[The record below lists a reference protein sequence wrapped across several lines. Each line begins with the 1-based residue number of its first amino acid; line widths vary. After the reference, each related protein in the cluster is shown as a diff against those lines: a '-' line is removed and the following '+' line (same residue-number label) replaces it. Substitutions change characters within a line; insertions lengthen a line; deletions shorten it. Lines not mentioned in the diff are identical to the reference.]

1 MNIKELKSRCFC
13 LALPIVFV
21 PAFGGCASQQTPAQ
35 TEKAQAVKAQAVKA
49 QPTTVQPRRIVL
61 QKPTVRQVYKSAVAA
76 LTFSPD
82 SKTLASVGGS
92 TKKSFFPNTRG
103 GLLKVEMLDISTLRT
118 QKLLPPLPAASSV
131 AFTPDLRKIVINP
144 TLLDGLQLIDAT
156 NGKSL
161 WRQYTQHRDWPP
173 LPDGA
178 PGLEHCNALSI
189 SRQGDKVVTAIQ
201 TPPTVSYGQWW
212 SIGSKELQEGGD
224 IENGE
229 WGDIITCVAFAP
241 DGQSFV
247 AGGLNTTLGRYDT
260 KSYKPIWLQ
269 DKYDTSKEGRGFQTI
284 TFSPDEKTIATGN
297 ADKSV
302 SLWNAQNGQLLR
314 TLKVHS
320 KPVQVVVFSP
330 DSTILASGSDDGAAV
345 LSSTRNGATLHVSS
359 SRKAV
364 TALAFA
370 PDGKHLAAGH
380 ADGKIALWRLR

>member
-1 MNIKELKSRCFC
+1 MNIKELKSRRFC

-21 PAFGGCASQQTPAQ
+21 PAFGGCASQIPNAQ
-35 TEKAQAVKAQAVKA
+35 TAEAQVAKVQPVKT
-49 QPTTVQPRRIVL
+49 QPTHLVV
-61 QKPTVRQVYKSAVAA
+61 QKPNVRQVYEGAVAA

-82 SKTLASVGGS
+82 SKTLASAGVN
-92 TKKSFFPNTRG
+92 TKNLDNLPVPPA
-103 GLLKVEMLDISTLRT
+103 LLKVEMLNASTLRA
-118 QKLLPPLPAASSV
+118 QKTLPPLPAASSV
-131 AFTPDLRKIVINP
+131 AFTPDLRKIFINP

-247 AGGLNTTLGRYDT
+247 AGGLNTTLGRYNT

-269 DKYDTSKEGRGFQTI
+269 DKYDTSKGR
-284 TFSPDEKTIATGN
+284 
-297 ADKSV
+297 
-302 SLWNAQNGQLLR
+302 
-314 TLKVHS
+314 
-320 KPVQVVVFSP
+320 
-330 DSTILASGSDDGAAV
+330 
-345 LSSTRNGATLHVSS
+345 
-359 SRKAV
+359 SR
-364 TALAFA
+364 LPNNHLFA
-370 PDGKHLAAGH
+370 G
-380 ADGKIALWRLR
+380 